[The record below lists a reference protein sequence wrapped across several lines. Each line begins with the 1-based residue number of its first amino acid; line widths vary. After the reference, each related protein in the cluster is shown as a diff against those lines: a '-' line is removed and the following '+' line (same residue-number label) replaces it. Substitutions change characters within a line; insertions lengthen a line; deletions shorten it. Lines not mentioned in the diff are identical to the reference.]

1 MKSLYVTALMVA
13 VLGLAQAA
21 SAKDEAHKHGNMDHS
36 KMGHT
41 QGQMDDAQFLDK
53 FTQHHKD
60 GIKMAEMAIDKAE
73 NPELKKM
80 AEKMVKDQT
89 KEIDQM
95 QKWRRDQYASVQ
107 ETDSSVPK
115 MDMTP
120 LEKAEGAEFDRQF
133 ASMMA
138 KHHEDGIAMAKAA
151 APKIEN
157 KQVKQ
162 FAQTAAKNQT
172 KEKQMLS
179 KHAKA
184 AATASGTTKAQ

>member
-1 MKSLYVTALMVA
+1 MKSLYASA
-13 VLGLAQAA
+13 VLAA
-21 SAKDEAHKHGNMDHS
+21 VLSFSTGVSAKDETHKHGNMDHS

-60 GIKMAEMAIDKAE
+60 GIKMAEMAVDKAQ
-73 NPELKKM
+73 NPDLKKM
-80 AEKMVKDQT
+80 AEKMLKDQT

-95 QKWRRDQYASVQ
+95 QKWRKDQYASVQ
-107 ETDSSVPK
+107 ETDASVPK
-115 MDMTP
+115 MDMSP
-120 LEKAEGAEFDRQF
+120 LEKAEGNEFDRQF

-138 KHHEDGIAMAKAA
+138 KHHEDGIAMAKEA

-157 KQVKQ
+157 KQVKK

-179 KHAKA
+179 KYAKA
-184 AATASGTTKAQ
+184 ASTASGTTKAQ